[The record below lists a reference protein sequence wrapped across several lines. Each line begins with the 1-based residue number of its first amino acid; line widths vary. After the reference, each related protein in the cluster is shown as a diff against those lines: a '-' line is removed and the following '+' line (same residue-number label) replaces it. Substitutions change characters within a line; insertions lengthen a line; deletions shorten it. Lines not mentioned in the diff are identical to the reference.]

1 MLGTIVNAGA
11 IILGCAAGL
20 LLRRGIPERVTDA
33 VMKGIGLCVIY
44 IGVSGALNGEKTIA
58 MIIAMAAGGA
68 IGTALDL
75 NGGMER
81 LGRLLEEK
89 LARGGSGLSAGF
101 VTASLIYCVG
111 AMAVVGSLQ
120 SGLTGS
126 HDMLFTKSLLDGIS
140 AIVLTASLGMGVG
153 LSAVSVLIYQGA
165 ITLLAGLLAPVLT
178 DGGDDLRGEYA
189 DIRIGLEYDRRY
201 EDKGDGLCTR
211 HIPRYTPVLCAVIL
225 RQVIAG
231 SLGEPNNYR
240 AFFAVRVVMAL
251 RSVIKS

>member
-11 IILGCAAGL
+11 IVLGCAVGL
-20 LLRRGIPERVTDA
+20 LLKRGIPERVTDA

-44 IGVSGALNGEKTIA
+44 IGMSGALKGEKTIA

-81 LGRLLEEK
+81 LGKLLEEK
-89 LARGGSGLSAGF
+89 FTKSGSGGGISVGF

-111 AMAVVGSLQ
+111 AMSVVGSLQ

-140 AIVLTASLGMGVG
+140 AIVLTASLGIGVG
-153 LSAVSVLIYQGA
+153 LSAARVFVYQGV

-178 DGGDDLRGEYA
+178 DAVVAEMTCVGSMLIFALGLNM
-189 DIRIGLEYDRRY
+189 IGVTKIKVMDFVPAIFLVIP
-201 EDKGDGLCTR
+201 LC
-211 HIPRYTPVLCAVIL
+211 YVL
-225 RQVIAG
+225 
-231 SLGEPNNYR
+231 
-240 AFFAVRVVMAL
+240 
-251 RSVIKS
+251 

>member
-1 MLGTIVNAGA
+1 M
-11 IILGCAAGL
+11 
-20 LLRRGIPERVTDA
+20 
-33 VMKGIGLCVIY
+33 
-44 IGVSGALNGEKTIA
+44 
-58 MIIAMAAGGA
+58 
-68 IGTALDL
+68 
-75 NGGMER
+75 
-81 LGRLLEEK
+81 GRLLEEK

-178 DGGDDLRGEYA
+178 DAVVAEMTCVGSMLIFALGLNM
-189 DIRIGLEYDRRY
+189 IGVTKIKVMDFVPAIFLVIP
-201 EDKGDGLCTR
+201 LC
-211 HIPRYTPVLCAVIL
+211 YVL
-225 RQVIAG
+225 
-231 SLGEPNNYR
+231 
-240 AFFAVRVVMAL
+240 
-251 RSVIKS
+251 

>member
-11 IILGCAAGL
+11 IVLGCAVGL
-20 LLRRGIPERVTDA
+20 LLKRGIPERVTDA

-44 IGVSGALNGEKTIA
+44 IGMSGALKGEKTIA

-81 LGRLLEEK
+81 LGKLLEEK
-89 LARGGSGLSAGF
+89 FTKSGSGGGISVGF

-111 AMAVVGSLQ
+111 AMSVVGSLQ

-140 AIVLTASLGMGVG
+140 AIVLTASLGIGVG
-153 LSAVSVLIYQGA
+153 LSAVSVFVYQGV

-178 DGGDDLRGEYA
+178 DAVVAEMTCVGSMLIFALGLNM
-189 DIRIGLEYDRRY
+189 IGVTKIKVMDFVPAIFLVIP
-201 EDKGDGLCTR
+201 LC
-211 HIPRYTPVLCAVIL
+211 YVL
-225 RQVIAG
+225 
-231 SLGEPNNYR
+231 
-240 AFFAVRVVMAL
+240 
-251 RSVIKS
+251 

>member
-11 IILGCAAGL
+11 IVLGCAVGL

-44 IGVSGALNGEKTIA
+44 IGVSGALEGEKTIA

-140 AIVLTASLGMGVG
+140 AIVLTASLGIGVG
-153 LSAVSVLIYQGA
+153 LSAVSVFVYQGA
-165 ITLLAGLLAPVLT
+165 ITLAEMTCVGSMLIFALGLNMIGVTKIKVMDFVPAIFLVIPLCYVL
-178 DGGDDLRGEYA
+178 
-189 DIRIGLEYDRRY
+189 
-201 EDKGDGLCTR
+201 
-211 HIPRYTPVLCAVIL
+211 
-225 RQVIAG
+225 
-231 SLGEPNNYR
+231 
-240 AFFAVRVVMAL
+240 
-251 RSVIKS
+251 